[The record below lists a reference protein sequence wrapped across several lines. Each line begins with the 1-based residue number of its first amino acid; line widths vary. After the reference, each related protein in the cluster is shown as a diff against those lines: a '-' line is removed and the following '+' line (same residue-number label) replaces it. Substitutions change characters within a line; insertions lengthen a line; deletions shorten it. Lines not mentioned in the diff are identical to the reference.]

1 MDFMQKVI
9 VRKPDDCTRFKE
21 LRMRHND
28 YISFCEMKRFSRGG
42 GNPNQNYCTKNGKG
56 TLDYIEGF
64 SELLDDGIIIEH
76 RTFERAVILEI
87 SERWRTYAEY
97 SISYAK

>member
-42 GNPNQNYCTKNGKG
+42 G
-56 TLDYIEGF
+56 E
-64 SELLDDGIIIEH
+64 SELLHKKWQGYIGLY
-76 RTFERAVILEI
+76 RRLFRAF
-87 SERWRTYAEY
+87 R
-97 SISYAK
+97 

>member
-42 GNPNQNYCTKNGKG
+42 G
-56 TLDYIEGF
+56 
-64 SELLDDGIIIEH
+64 GIRTTAQKMARVHWII
-76 RTFERAVILEI
+76 
-87 SERWRTYAEY
+87 
-97 SISYAK
+97 

>member
-42 GNPNQNYCTKNGKG
+42 GIRTTAQKMARVHW
-56 TLDYIEGF
+56 
-64 SELLDDGIIIEH
+64 II
-76 RTFERAVILEI
+76 
-87 SERWRTYAEY
+87 
-97 SISYAK
+97 